1 MPLIFIIPV
10 IAVIVVFF
18 VIKKCKL
25 SASAKKYIKL
35 FVCTVTWLSMV
46 FQFVNI
52 ARYID
57 SSGERISNVLGQGG
71 IYFSWIGLI
80 LFSVYVAAIYI
91 EAFSKPS
98 E

>member
-10 IAVIVVFF
+10 IAVL
-18 VIKKCKL
+18 VIRKKCKL
-25 SASAKKYIKL
+25 STSAKKYIKL
-35 FVCTVTWLSMV
+35 FVCTITWLSMV

-52 ARYID
+52 AHYID
-57 SSGERISNVLGQGG
+57 NSGESISNVLGQGG

-80 LFSVYVAAIYI
+80 LFSLYVAAIYI
-91 EAFSKPS
+91 EVFSKPA